1 MQMKFFKYY
10 IFKHF
15 LQPQSSLGR
24 ATMSNAYVGPGE
36 DRQVNDYS
44 AVR

>member
-1 MQMKFFKYY
+1 MQMKFLKYS